1 MARTY
6 NLADLFEIVAGVVP
20 ERKAFVCGDKQ
31 LSFAQLNI
39 RANQL
44 GNALRAK
51 GIKRGDNVGIQL
63 YNSAEYLE
71 TFFACMK
78 IGAVPVNINYRYVA
92 HELKY
97 LYTNL
102 DMKGLVYGADFEAE
116 VQKALAESPNVQLP
130 IQVASVS
137 GAASAYETLL
147 ATGAQDLSDP
157 DRSENDHYI
166 LCTGGTTGMPKGV
179 VWTHKAVF
187 MAALGGGGIA
197 FRQGPIQ
204 APEQLGMMVP
214 HGPEL
219 RVFAVAPMMHGAAM
233 WSTLIYL
240 FGGFGIVVNDEQAF
254 NPEHIWDIV
263 VRDRV
268 NIMSIVGDAM
278 AQPLI
283 AALEKNPGRWNLQ
296 GIVSCGSGGAALSE
310 QLQKRLKPFLPPHA
324 VIFNGIGS
332 SETGIVGNGEKPVDG
347 NGMIVIAARPD
358 LAILGDDGQ
367 FMSKPGDEGQLI
379 RTGYTPIGYYND
391 PKKSAETFVT
401 IADRVW
407 VLSGDR
413 ARIAAD
419 GSYVMLGRGSQCI
432 NTGGEKVFAE
442 EVEEIARHYDA
453 VEDVL
458 VVGLPDERWGNKVV
472 AVVEVAAGKTF
483 DVGDFNEILRAKLSG
498 YKVPKA
504 VYLTDKVKRSPAGK
518 ADYPWA
524 KKFATENSAAA

>member
-31 LSFAQLNI
+31 LSFAELNT

-92 HELKY
+92 HELNY
-97 LYTNL
+97 LYTTL
-102 DMKGLVYGADFEAE
+102 EMKGLVYGADFEAE
-116 VQKALAESPNVQLP
+116 VQKALATAPNVKLP
-130 IQVASVS
+130 VQVGGASN
-137 GAASAYETLL
+137 AYEALL
-147 ATGAQDLSDP
+147 ATGEKELSDP
-157 DRSENDHYI
+157 ERSENDHYI

-296 GIVSCGSGGAALSE
+296 AMVSCGSGGAALSE
-310 QLQKRLKPFLPPHA
+310 QLQKRLKAFLPPHA

-367 FMSKPGDEGQLI
+367 FKTQAGDEGQLI

-413 ARIAAD
+413 ARITED
-419 GSYVMLGRGSQCI
+419 GSYVMMGRGSQCI

-442 EVEEIARHYDA
+442 EVEEIARHYEA

-472 AVVEVAAGKTF
+472 AVVEVAAGQTF
-483 DVGDFNEILRAKLSG
+483 DLGDFNEILRGKLSG

-504 VYLTDKVKRSPAGK
+504 VYLTEKVKRSPAGK

-524 KKFATENSAAA
+524 KKFAAESQPAA

>member
-1 MARTY
+1 MARTF
-6 NLADLFEIVAGVVP
+6 NLADLFEIVAEAVP
-20 ERKAFVCGDKQ
+20 ARKAFICGEQQ
-31 LSFAQLNI
+31 LSFAELNT

-44 GNALRAK
+44 GNALRDK
-51 GIKRGDNVGIQL
+51 GIKRGDNVGVQL

-102 DMKGLVYGADFEAE
+102 DLQALVYGADFDAE
-116 VQKALAESPNVQLP
+116 VQKAVADAPNVKLAVPVGGTDQ
-130 IQVASVS
+130 
-137 GAASAYETLL
+137 AYETLL
-147 ATGAQDLSDP
+147 AGGDKSLSDP

-233 WSTLIYL
+233 WATLIYL
-240 FGGFGIVVNDEQAF
+240 FGGFGVVVNDEQAF

-268 NIMSIVGDAM
+268 SILSIVGDAM

-283 AALEKNPGRWNLQ
+283 QALEKNPNRWNLQ
-296 GIVSCGSGGAALSE
+296 GIVSCGSGGAALSDH
-310 QLQKRLKPFLPPHA
+310 LQQRLRPFLPAHA

-332 SETGIVGNGEKPVDG
+332 SETGIVGNGDKPANGD
-347 NGMIVIAARPD
+347 GMIVIAARPD
-358 LAILGDDGQ
+358 LAIYGDDGQ
-367 FMSKPGDEGQLI
+367 FVTAPGSEGQLV

-401 IADRVW
+401 IDGRVW

-413 ARIAAD
+413 ARIQDD

-442 EVEEIARHYDA
+442 EVEEVARHYDA

-458 VVGLPDERWGNKVV
+458 VVGLPDERWGNRVV
-472 AVVEVAAGKTF
+472 AVVEVAAGKAF
-483 DVGDFNEILRAKLSG
+483 DLAAFNEVLRSKLSG

-504 VYLTDKVKRSPAGK
+504 VFVAEKVKRSPAGK

-524 KKFATENSAAA
+524 KKFAAEGQALA

>member
-1 MARTY
+1 MARTF
-6 NLADLFEIVAGVVP
+6 NLADLFEIVAEAVP
-20 ERKAFVCGDKQ
+20 ERKAFICGAQQ
-31 LSFAQLNI
+31 LSFAELNT

-51 GIKRGDNVGIQL
+51 GIKRGDNVGVQL

-102 DMKGLVYGADFEAE
+102 NLQALVYGADFDAE
-116 VQKALAESPNVQLP
+116 VQKALAQAPNVKLAVP
-130 IQVASVS
+130 VG
-137 GAASAYETLL
+137 GADSAYEALL
-147 ATGAQDLSDP
+147 AGGDKSLSDP

-233 WSTLIYL
+233 WATLIYL
-240 FGGFGIVVNDEQAF
+240 FGGFGVVVNDEQAF

-268 NIMSIVGDAM
+268 SILSIVGDAM

-283 AALEKNPGRWNLQ
+283 QALEKNPGRWNLQ
-296 GIVSCGSGGAALSE
+296 GLVSCGSGGAALSE
-310 QLQKRLKPFLPPHA
+310 HLQKRLRPFLPAHA

-332 SETGIVGNGEKPVDG
+332 SETGIVGNGDKPESGD
-347 NGMIVIAARPD
+347 GMIVIAARPD
-358 LAILGDDGQ
+358 LAIMGDDGQ
-367 FMSKPGDEGQLI
+367 FVTTPGGEGQLV

-401 IADRVW
+401 IDGRVW

-413 ARIAAD
+413 ARIQGD

-483 DVGDFNEILRAKLSG
+483 DLAAFNEVLRSKLSG

-504 VYLTDKVKRSPAGK
+504 VFLTEKVKRSPAGK

-524 KKFATENSAAA
+524 KKFAAEGLALA

>member
-31 LSFAQLNI
+31 LSFAELNT

-92 HELKY
+92 HELNY
-97 LYTNL
+97 LYTTL
-102 DMKGLVYGADFEAE
+102 EMKGLVYGADFEAE
-116 VQKALAESPNVQLP
+116 VQKALATAPNVQLP
-130 IQVASVS
+130 VQVGGASN
-137 GAASAYETLL
+137 AYEALL
-147 ATGAQDLSDP
+147 ATGEKELSDP
-157 DRSENDHYI
+157 ERSENDHYI

-283 AALEKNPGRWNLQ
+283 AALGKNPGRWNLQ
-296 GIVSCGSGGAALSE
+296 AMVSCGSGGAALSE
-310 QLQKRLKPFLPPHA
+310 QLQKRLKAFLPPHA

-367 FMSKPGDEGQLI
+367 FKTQAGDEGQLI

-413 ARIAAD
+413 ARITED
-419 GSYVMLGRGSQCI
+419 GSYVMMGRGSQCI

-442 EVEEIARHYDA
+442 EVEEIARHYEA

-472 AVVEVAAGKTF
+472 AVVEVAAGQTF
-483 DVGDFNEILRAKLSG
+483 DLGDFNEILRGKLSG

-504 VYLTDKVKRSPAGK
+504 VYLTEKVKRSPAGK

-524 KKFATENSAAA
+524 KKFAAESQPAA

>member
-1 MARTY
+1 
-6 NLADLFEIVAGVVP
+6 
-20 ERKAFVCGDKQ
+20 
-31 LSFAQLNI
+31 
-39 RANQL
+39 
-44 GNALRAK
+44 
-51 GIKRGDNVGIQL
+51 
-63 YNSAEYLE
+63 
-71 TFFACMK
+71 MK

-102 DMKGLVYGADFEAE
+102 NMKGLVYGADFEAE
-116 VQKALAESPNVQLP
+116 TQKALAESPNVQLP
-130 IQVASVS
+130 VQVNGASN
-137 GAASAYETLL
+137 AYEALL
-147 ATGAQDLSDP
+147 ATGEKDLSDP

-263 VRDRV
+263 QRDRA

-283 AALEKNPGRWNLQ
+283 QALEKNPGRWNLQ
-296 GIVSCGSGGAALSE
+296 GLVSCGSGGAALSE
-310 QLQKRLKPFLPPHA
+310 QLQKRLKVFLPPHA

-367 FMSKPGDEGQLI
+367 FKTQPGEEGQLI

-401 IADRVW
+401 IGGRVW

-413 ARIAAD
+413 ARITED
-419 GSYVMLGRGSQCI
+419 GSFVMMGRGSQCI

-442 EVEEIARHYDA
+442 EVEEIARHCDA

-472 AVVEVAAGKTF
+472 AVVEVAAGHTF
-483 DVGDFNEILRAKLSG
+483 DLAAFNEILRGKLSG

-524 KKFATENSAAA
+524 KQFATEGTPAV

>member
-6 NLADLFEIVAGVVP
+6 NLADLFEIVAGAVP

-31 LSFAQLNI
+31 LSFAELNI

-92 HELKY
+92 HELNY
-97 LYTNL
+97 LYTTL
-102 DMKGLVYGADFEAE
+102 EMKGLVYGADFEAE
-116 VQKALAESPNVQLP
+116 VQKALATAPNVQLP
-130 IQVASVS
+130 VQVGGASN
-137 GAASAYETLL
+137 AYEALL
-147 ATGAQDLSDP
+147 ATGEKELSDP
-157 DRSENDHYI
+157 ERSENDHYI

-296 GIVSCGSGGAALSE
+296 AMVSCGSGGAALSE
-310 QLQKRLKPFLPPHA
+310 QLQKRLKAFLPPHA

-367 FMSKPGDEGQLI
+367 FKTQAGDEGQLI

-413 ARIAAD
+413 ARITED
-419 GSYVMLGRGSQCI
+419 GSYVMMGRGSQCI

-442 EVEEIARHYDA
+442 EVEEIARHYEA

-472 AVVEVAAGKTF
+472 AVVEVAAGQTF
-483 DVGDFNEILRAKLSG
+483 DLGDFNEILRGKLSG

-504 VYLTDKVKRSPAGK
+504 VYLTEKVKRSPAGK

-524 KKFATENSAAA
+524 KKFAAESQPAA

>member
-130 IQVASVS
+130 IQVA
-137 GAASAYETLL
+137 GAGSAYEALL
-147 ATGAQDLSDP
+147 ATGAAELSDP

-483 DVGDFNEILRAKLSG
+483 DVGDFNEILRTKLSG

-524 KKFATENSAAA
+524 KKFATENPAAA

>member
-6 NLADLFEIVAGVVP
+6 NLADLFEIVASVVP
-20 ERKAFVCGDKQ
+20 ERKAFVCGAKQ
-31 LSFAQLNI
+31 LSFAELNT

-51 GIKRGDNVGIQL
+51 GIQRGDNVGIQL

-71 TFFACMK
+71 AFFACMK

-102 DMKGLVYGADFEAE
+102 NMKGLIYGADFEVE
-116 VQKALAESPNVQLP
+116 TQKALAEAPNVQLP
-130 IQVASVS
+130 IQVA
-137 GAASAYETLL
+137 GADSAYEALL
-147 ATGAQDLSDP
+147 ATGDKELSDP

-204 APEQLGMMVP
+204 APEQLAAMVP

-263 VRDRV
+263 QRDRV
-268 NIMSIVGDAM
+268 NILSIVGDAM

-283 AALEKNPGRWNLQ
+283 QALEKNPGRWNLQ
-296 GIVSCGSGGAALSE
+296 ALVSCGSGGAALSE
-310 QLQKRLKPFLPPHA
+310 QLQKRLKAFLPPHA
-324 VIFNGIGS
+324 IIFNGIGS

-367 FMSKPGDEGQLI
+367 FKTQAGEEGQLI

-391 PKKSAETFVT
+391 PKKSAETFVN
-401 IADRVW
+401 IGGRVW

-413 ARIAAD
+413 ARITED
-419 GSYVMLGRGSQCI
+419 GSYVMMGRGSQCI

-472 AVVEVAAGKTF
+472 AVVEVAAGKNF
-483 DVGDFNEILRAKLSG
+483 DLAAFNEVLRSKLSG

-504 VYLTDKVKRSPAGK
+504 VYLAEKIKRSPAGK

-524 KKFATENSAAA
+524 KQFAAEGQPAA